1 MGERHG
7 RIIITNLYTG
17 ESLIFADAQSAAD
30 YMGISKTQVYRLLEV
45 GNASRDGW
53 VVDEVVE

>member
-7 RIIITNLYTG
+7 RIIITNLYSG
-17 ESLIFADAQSAAD
+17 ESIIFPDVQSAASFLE
-30 YMGISKTQVYRLLEV
+30 ITKTQIYRLLDV
-45 GNASRDGW
+45 GNATRDGW